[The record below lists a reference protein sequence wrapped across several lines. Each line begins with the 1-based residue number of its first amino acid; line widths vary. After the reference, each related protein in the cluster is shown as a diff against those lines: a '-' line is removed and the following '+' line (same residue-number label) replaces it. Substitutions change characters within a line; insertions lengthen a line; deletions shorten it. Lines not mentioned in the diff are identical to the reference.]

1 MARADVGGATPTRPG
16 YLWTEI
22 GAVLGAVVAGI
33 PAAVGWGAAVFP
45 FLFSSDGWYLVFV
58 TGVALAIVIVGSA
71 VGCRFALRRRGLA
84 AADRTALLLAVLLA
98 VLYVVGFWSSGTELQ
113 SDLFPYLT
121 ALAFLMPLVARWLAV
136 PPSHERS
143 NPASR

>member
-1 MARADVGGATPTRPG
+1 MSRPDVGDAATTRSG

-33 PAAVGWGAAVFP
+33 PAVIAWAVAVFP
-45 FLFSSDGWYLVFV
+45 VLFSSDGWYLVFV

-71 VGCRFALRRRGLA
+71 LGCRFALRRRGLP
-84 AADRTALLLAVLLA
+84 AADRTSLLLAMLLA
-98 VLYVVGFWSSGTELQ
+98 VLYVVGFWSSDTELQ

-121 ALAFLMPLVARWLAV
+121 ALAPLMPLVARWLAV
-136 PPSHERS
+136 PRSHERT
-143 NPASR
+143 PASR